1 MNVWAVRCGKE
12 GEYEDYALREGLTLV
27 DFDLRRNATEFEDRD
42 ALRDHLIAEAPV
54 YGGNL
59 RRAANA
65 ASQLWKFANQIR
77 PGDMILLPRKKT
89 KTIAVGRVTGD
100 YRLDESMPFPAC
112 HSRPVE
118 WSALDVSR
126 DDLDADI
133 IKVIRSMLTVFQVK
147 PEGAAERIAGVV
159 AALNAEPPAAAPQD
173 SAAAAEPQSRT
184 LPIPPSPPPESQPDD
199 TESPHPASAP
209 EEETPA
215 AAQPPAAALT
225 DETPPPSAETE
236 PDEEE
241 SSPAAAPAEDAAV
254 RSDEEEPHPAAA
266 PAEDAA
272 ARSDEEERSLDSLI
286 EDRIIRRVREAFPG
300 ADLACLLSSILRG
313 YGYTVA
319 SVSPPDEENRR
330 VHILAG
336 RGEMG
341 FDGPG
346 LLAHLYLGDDPAS
359 AEDCHRLRENAR
371 AVGAQRSLLVSMS
384 GFSDSARRENERSFF
399 TARLWDARA
408 VVSNLVENYDRLPP
422 AIRAAVP
429 MQTRWTL
436 VEA

>member
-1 MNVWAVRCGKE
+1 M
-12 GEYEDYALREGLTLV
+12 V
-27 DFDLRRNATEFEDRD
+27 DFGLRRNATEFADRD
-42 ALRDHLIAEAPV
+42 DLRDHLMAEAPA

-65 ASQLWKFANQIR
+65 ASQLWKFANEIR
-77 PGDMILLPRKKT
+77 PGDMLLLPRKKT
-89 KTIAVGRVTGD
+89 KTIAVGMVTGD
-100 YRLDESMPFPAC
+100 YRLDEGMPFDAC

-118 WSALDVSR
+118 WSARNVSR

-133 IKVIRSMLTVFQVK
+133 IKVIRSMLTVFQVR

-159 AALNAEPPAAAPQD
+159 AALYAEPPAAAAQD
-173 SAAAAEPQSRT
+173 AAAAEPQSRT
-184 LPIPPSPPPESQPDD
+184 LPLPPSPPPESRPDE
-199 TESPHPASAP
+199 TESPPPASESK
-209 EEETPA
+209 EEPPA
-215 AAQPPAAALT
+215 AAQPPAPAQP
-225 DETPPPSAETE
+225 DESSPPTAETE

-241 SSPAAAPAEDAAV
+241 PHPAAPAEDA
-254 RSDEEEPHPAAA
+254 E
-266 PAEDAA
+266 
-272 ARSDEEERSLDSLI
+272 ARSDDEERSLDSLI
-286 EDRIIRRVREAFPG
+286 EDRVIRRVRAAFPG

-319 SVSPPDEENRR
+319 SVSPPVDEGSR

-336 RGEMG
+336 RGDMG

-346 LLAHLYLGDDPAS
+346 LLAHLHLGDEPAS
-359 AEDCHRLRENAR
+359 AEDCQRLRENAR
-371 AVGAQRSLLVSMS
+371 AVGAQRYLLVSMS

-408 VVSNLVENYDRLPP
+408 VVSNLIENYELLPP

>member
-1 MNVWAVRCGKE
+1 M
-12 GEYEDYALREGLTLV
+12 V
-27 DFDLRRNATEFEDRD
+27 DFGLRRNATEFADRD
-42 ALRDHLIAEAPV
+42 DLRDHLMAEAPA

-65 ASQLWKFANQIR
+65 ASQLWKFANEIR
-77 PGDMILLPRKKT
+77 PGDMLLLPRKKT
-89 KTIAVGRVTGD
+89 KTIAVGMVTGD
-100 YRLDESMPFPAC
+100 YRLDEGMPFDAC

-118 WSALDVSR
+118 WSARNVSR

-133 IKVIRSMLTVFQVK
+133 IKVIRSMLTVFQVR

-159 AALNAEPPAAAPQD
+159 AALYAEPPAAAQD
-173 SAAAAEPQSRT
+173 SAAAEPQSRT
-184 LPIPPSPPPESQPDD
+184 LPLPPSPPPESRPDE
-199 TESPHPASAP
+199 TESSPPASES

-215 AAQPPAAALT
+215 AAQPSAPAQP
-225 DETPPPSAETE
+225 DESSPPTAETE
-236 PDEEE
+236 
-241 SSPAAAPAEDAAV
+241 
-254 RSDEEEPHPAAA
+254 SDEEEPHPAA

-272 ARSDEEERSLDSLI
+272 ARSDEEEPRPAAAPAEYAATRPDEEERSLDSLI
-286 EDRIIRRVREAFPG
+286 EGRVIRRVRAAFPG

-319 SVSPPDEENRR
+319 SVSPPVDEGSR

-336 RGEMG
+336 RGDMG

-346 LLAHLYLGDDPAS
+346 LLAHLHLGDEPAS
-359 AEDCHRLRENAR
+359 AEDCQRLRENAR

-408 VVSNLVENYDRLPP
+408 VVSNLIENYELLPP